1 MKFREMRKMNQEH
14 AMIDFLETK
23 SEANAILLDAM
34 FENEQRMKDLA
45 KLRGRKDLLP
55 ALDRAK

>member
-1 MKFREMRKMNQEH
+1 
-14 AMIDFLETK
+14 MIDFLETK